1 MPTLLFMLRLPS
13 WLIRPS
19 LRWLLAALLA
29 GCSWPVTT
37 DRGTDNSITQQ
48 RLTPL
53 LPSDALLLGE
63 QHDAPD
69 HQRIER
75 EVVQVLAVRHGL
87 AALAL
92 EMAEQGRSTAALPR
106 TASEDD
112 VRAALQWNNKN
123 WPWATYGPAVML
135 AVGAGVPVLGANLTR
150 AQMRAAMDDP
160 QLELQL
166 KGPALK
172 AQQQL
177 IRFGHCELLPE
188 AQITPMT
195 RIQIARDIAMAQTVT
210 RAAVPGKTVLLL
222 AGAGHVD
229 RSLGVPQHLPAG
241 FKGTSIGM
249 QAESALSTAEAI
261 SKFDAVWP
269 ARPAPEKDYCA
280 EFKAGRARQK
290 NPYTGRLP

>member
-1 MPTLLFMLRLPS
+1 MPTLLCAPRLPS
-13 WLIRPS
+13 WLIHPT
-19 LRWLLAALLA
+19 LRWLLVALLA
-29 GCSWPVTT
+29 GCSWSVT
-37 DRGTDNSITQQ
+37 TDNSITQQ
-48 RLTPL
+48 RLIPL
-53 LPSDALLLGE
+53 LPADALLLGE

-75 EVVQVLAVRHGL
+75 EVVQVLVARDEL

-92 EMAEQGRSTAALPR
+92 EMAEQGRSTAALPKY
-106 TASEDD
+106 ASEDE

-135 AVGAGVPVLGANLTR
+135 AVGAGVPVLGANLPQ
-150 AQMRAAMDDP
+150 AQMRAAMGDR

-188 AQITPMT
+188 GQITPMT
-195 RIQIARDIAMAQTVT
+195 RIQIARDIAMAQTVAG
-210 RAAVPGKTVLLL
+210 AAAPGKTVLLL

-249 QAESALSTAEAI
+249 LAESATETVE
-261 SKFDAVWP
+261 KFDAVWP
-269 ARPAPEKDYCA
+269 AKPAPEKDYCA
-280 EFKAGRARQK
+280 EFKAGRAKSATSTRGMQ
-290 NPYTGRLP
+290 P

>member
-1 MPTLLFMLRLPS
+1 MPTLLFAPRQPS
-13 WLIRPS
+13 CFIRPA
-19 LRWLLAALLA
+19 LRWLLVALLA
-29 GCSWPVTT
+29 GCSWPVMT
-37 DRGTDNSITQQ
+37 DSSITQQ
-48 RLTPL
+48 RLTTL

-75 EVVQVLAVRHGL
+75 EVVQVLVARNEL

-92 EMAEQGRSTAALPR
+92 EMAEQGRSTAALPKS
-106 TASEDD
+106 ASEDE
-112 VRAALQWNNKN
+112 VRAALQWNNKD

-135 AVGAGVPVLGANLTR
+135 AVGAGVPVLGANLPR
-150 AQMRAAMDDP
+150 AQMRPAMDDR
-160 QLELQL
+160 QLELRL

-188 AQITPMT
+188 SQITPMT

-249 QAESALSTAEAI
+249 LAESATESME
-261 SKFDAVWP
+261 KFDAVWP

-280 EFKAGRARQK
+280 EFKAGRAKSATSTRGTQ
-290 NPYTGRLP
+290 P

>member
-1 MPTLLFMLRLPS
+1 MPTLLFAPRLPS
-13 WLIRPS
+13 WFIRPT
-19 LRWLLAALLA
+19 LCRLLVALLA

-37 DRGTDNSITQQ
+37 DSSITQQ

-53 LPSDALLLGE
+53 LPADALLLGE

-75 EVVQVLAVRHGL
+75 EVVQVLVARDEL

-92 EMAEQGRSTAALPR
+92 EMAEQGRSTAALPKS
-106 TASEDD
+106 ASEDE
-112 VRAALQWNNKN
+112 VRAALQWNNKD
-123 WPWATYGPAVML
+123 WPWARYGPAVML
-135 AVGAGVPVLGANLTR
+135 AVGAGVPVLGANLPR
-150 AQMRAAMDDP
+150 AQMRPAMDDR

-188 AQITPMT
+188 GQITPMT

-210 RAAVPGKTVLLL
+210 RAAVPGRTVLLL

-249 QAESALSTAEAI
+249 LAESAAEAME
-261 SKFDAVWP
+261 KFDAVWP
-269 ARPAPEKDYCA
+269 AKPAPEKDYCA
-280 EFKAGRARQK
+280 EFKASRGK
-290 NPYTGRLP
+290 

>member
-1 MPTLLFMLRLPS
+1 MPTLLFAPRLPS
-13 WLIRPS
+13 CFIRPA
-19 LRWLLAALLA
+19 LRGLLVALLA
-29 GCSWPVTT
+29 GCSWPVVT
-37 DRGTDNSITQQ
+37 DTSITQQ
-48 RLTPL
+48 RLMAV
-53 LPSDALLLGE
+53 LPADALLLGE

-75 EVVQVLAVRHGL
+75 EVVQVLAVRGEL

-92 EMAEQGRSTAALPR
+92 EMAEQGRSTAAL
-106 TASEDD
+106 AKDAGEDE

-123 WPWATYGPAVML
+123 WPWATYGRAVMI
-135 AVGAGVPVLGANLTR
+135 AVGAGVPVLGANLPQ
-150 AQMRAAMDDP
+150 AQMRAAMDDR

-188 AQITPMT
+188 SQITPMT
-195 RIQIARDIAMAQTVT
+195 RIQIARDIAMAQAVT
-210 RAAVPGKTVLLL
+210 GAAVPGKTVLLL

-229 RSLGVPQHLPAG
+229 RSLGVPQHLPSN
-241 FKGTSIGM
+241 FNSKSIGM
-249 QAESALSTAEAI
+249 QAESEQTTAETTA
-261 SKFDAVWP
+261 KFDAVWP

-280 EFKAGRARQK
+280 EFKAGRARK
-290 NPYTGRLP
+290 

>member
-1 MPTLLFMLRLPS
+1 MPTLFLAPRLPS
-13 WLIRPS
+13 WLIRPT
-19 LRWLLAALLA
+19 LRCLLVALLA
-29 GCSWPVTT
+29 GCSWPVMT
-37 DRGTDNSITQQ
+37 DSSITQQ
-48 RLTPL
+48 RLTTL

-75 EVVQVLAVRHGL
+75 EVVQVLVARDEL

-92 EMAEQGRSTAALPR
+92 EMAEQGRSTAALPKS
-106 TASEDD
+106 ASEDE
-112 VRAALQWNNKN
+112 VRAALQWNNKD

-135 AVGAGVPVLGANLTR
+135 AVSAGVPVLGANLPR
-150 AQMRAAMDDP
+150 AQMRPAMDDR

-188 AQITPMT
+188 SQITPMT

-210 RAAVPGKTVLLL
+210 RAVVPGKTVLLL
-222 AGAGHVD
+222 AGNGHVD

-249 QAESALSTAEAI
+249 LAESATEAME
-261 SKFDAVWP
+261 KFDAVWP

-280 EFKAGRARQK
+280 EFKAGRAKSATSTRGTQ
-290 NPYTGRLP
+290 P